1 MNLIDIFYFS
11 CQANRIKANKT
22 KTSLL
27 QISALLLLLLLLL
40 LFLLPLLLL
49 LLLFHNK
56 NEIGLSQV
64 IFTNRLFTLKD
75 S

>member
-27 QISALLLLLLLLL
+27 QISALLLLILLL